1 MHLLFIADS
10 YPPLRNSAAV
20 QVKDLT
26 EEFISLNHQVTILA
40 PNPNLKQ
47 PLSISR
53 TGGLEVIFIRIF
65 KTRDSNYFKR
75 TIGEILMPFIMIYRL
90 KYSKIIKD
98 KDFDALIWYSPS
110 IFFGPLIGYL
120 KNIFKCKAYLIIRD
134 IFPDWALDIGL
145 MRKGLPYY
153 FFKLIAIYQYSLAD
167 VIGIQSEGNRKYFTQ
182 WESKQH
188 RSLEVLQ
195 NWYSKKKFNTSSISI
210 ENSTLAG
217 RKIFVYA
224 GNMGAAQ
231 GMETLLFLVERMR
244 ANDEVGFVFVGRGD
258 KVESLKK
265 YANIKNLNNVLFF
278 DEIDPREISDLY
290 SQCAVGL
297 ISLAPEHKSH
307 NIPGKFLSYLNN
319 GLPVLASV
327 NEGNDLIELIRS
339 FEVGAVISN
348 NNIDSLE
355 REAILLLKKVSSQTN
370 YKNNCIKL
378 SLNMFSSNTAALQIL
393 RAVQK

>member
-195 NWYSKKKFNTSSISI
+195 NWYSKKNL
-210 ENSTLAG
+210 TLQ
-217 RKIFVYA
+217 V
-224 GNMGAAQ
+224 
-231 GMETLLFLVERMR
+231 FL
-244 ANDEVGFVFVGRGD
+244 
-258 KVESLKK
+258 
-265 YANIKNLNNVLFF
+265 
-278 DEIDPREISDLY
+278 
-290 SQCAVGL
+290 
-297 ISLAPEHKSH
+297 
-307 NIPGKFLSYLNN
+307 
-319 GLPVLASV
+319 
-327 NEGNDLIELIRS
+327 
-339 FEVGAVISN
+339 
-348 NNIDSLE
+348 
-355 REAILLLKKVSSQTN
+355 
-370 YKNNCIKL
+370 
-378 SLNMFSSNTAALQIL
+378 
-393 RAVQK
+393 

>member
-1 MHLLFIADS
+1 MRLLFIADS

-26 EEFISLNHQVTILA
+26 AEFISLNHKVTVLV

-47 PLSISR
+47 PLSVSR
-53 TGGLEVIFIRIF
+53 TEGLDVIFIRIF
-65 KTRDSNYFKR
+65 QTRDSNYFKR
-75 TIGEILMPFIMIYRL
+75 TVGEILMPFIMMFRL
-90 KYSKIIKD
+90 NRSKIFKD

-145 MRKGLPYY
+145 MRKNLPYY
-153 FFKLIAIYQYSLAD
+153 FFKLIAAYQYSLAD

-182 WESKQH
+182 WESKQY

-195 NWYSKKKFNTSSISI
+195 NWYSKKPFNTSGVSID
-210 ENSTLAG
+210 NSALAG

-224 GNMGAAQ
+224 GNMGVAQ
-231 GMETLLFLVERMR
+231 GMETLLYLAERMR
-244 ANDEVGFVFVGRGD
+244 ANNKVGFVFVGRGA
-258 KVESLKK
+258 KVESLKN

-278 DEIDPREISDLY
+278 DEIDPSEISDLY
-290 SQCAVGL
+290 SQCDVGL
-297 ISLAPEHKSH
+297 IALAPEHKSH
-307 NIPGKFLSYLNN
+307 NIPGKFLSYMNN

-327 NEGNDLIELIRS
+327 NAGNDLIELIRS
-339 FEVGAVISN
+339 SKVGAVISN
-348 NNIDSLE
+348 NNVDSLE
-355 REAILLLKKVSSQTN
+355 NEAYLLLNQISSHTN
-370 YKNNCIKL
+370 YQNNCMKL
-378 SLNMFSSNTAALQIL
+378 SQDLFSSNTAALQIL
-393 RAVQK
+393 RAMEK